1 MFDCFGV
8 LSGGK
13 WSFFRETDSFRVI
26 SRFAPIGTKRRN
38 LTVLVFFIGRSPE
51 MCQEAPGPRCWSDTC
66 KTRKSLQSRLDKAE
80 AALSDTRKKMD
91 AASLKQDYAAYEKLR
106 GEETARVAAVKVV
119 KAEMSL
125 NQRDMD
131 GTRTGRRKLEEALAN
146 ASSDREAQE
155 IQTRIRTGE
164 SLRFSRMHAL
174 EISRAKRE
182 NSAHRPLLRIAA

>member
-1 MFDCFGV
+1 
-8 LSGGK
+8 
-13 WSFFRETDSFRVI
+13 
-26 SRFAPIGTKRRN
+26 
-38 LTVLVFFIGRSPE
+38 

-80 AALSDTRKKMD
+80 TALRDTRKKMD
-91 AASLKQDYAAYEKLR
+91 AASRNNDYAAYEKLR
-106 GEETARVAAVKVV
+106 GEETAKLAALKVI

-146 ASSDREAQE
+146 ASTDREAKE
-155 IQTRIRTGE
+155 IETRIRTGE

-174 EISRAKRE
+174 EIARARRE
-182 NSAHRPLLRIAA
+182 DSSLRPLLRIAA